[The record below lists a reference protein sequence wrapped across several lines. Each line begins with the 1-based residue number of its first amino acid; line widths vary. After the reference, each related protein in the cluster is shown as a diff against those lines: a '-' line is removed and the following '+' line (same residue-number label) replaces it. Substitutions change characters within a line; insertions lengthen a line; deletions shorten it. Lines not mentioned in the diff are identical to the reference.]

1 MGDLPESPHGG
12 ADGVASCDM
21 YLSLYGNCRHQ
32 KFGDL
37 GYGRLCVYTLHLL
50 CETTA
55 QCAGFHKAP
64 QCVQI
69 RVAYIAQRLGLS

>member
-1 MGDLPESPHGG
+1 MVTAGIRNLEIWVMDDC
-12 ADGVASCDM
+12 A
-21 YLSLYGNCRHQ
+21 
-32 KFGDL
+32 F
-37 GYGRLCVYTLHLL
+37 YTLHLL